1 MNASDVVRRLF
12 ETYERDGVD
21 AALRVLAPDAVLV
34 VGPETSAEPDT
45 YEGPE
50 GGRRYFDAFDGA
62 LDEVRFELG
71 EIHHDSPEA
80 LIAVATL
87 SGVGAATRIP
97 VEQDVLMSFTTRDGL
112 VTRIISH
119 PSLDAARA
127 ELGFT
132 PE

>member
-1 MNASDVVRRLF
+1 MKASDVVRGLF
-12 ETYERDGVD
+12 EAYERDGVD
-21 AALRVLAPDAVLV
+21 AALDVLAPDALLV

-45 YEGPE
+45 YEGAA

-62 LDEVRFELG
+62 LDDVRFELA
-71 EIHHDSPEA
+71 EIHHDTAEA
-80 LIAVATL
+80 VIGVVTL

-97 VEQDVLMSFTTRDGL
+97 VEQDVLMSFATRDGL
-112 VTRIISH
+112 VTRIMSH

-127 ELGFT
+127 ELGIT